1 MKIEDRPI
9 VHEQQNINIAE
20 KAKEAGFEVSEED
33 LAGVSGGSFI
43 KNIVLLD
50 AEVGGLIA
58 RNISTVT
65 GNTFPL
71 D

>member
-20 KAKEAGFEVSEED
+20 NAQAARPEMGEED

-58 RNISTVT
+58 RKISTVT

>member
-20 KAKEAGFEVSEED
+20 KAKEVRPEMGEED

-50 AEVGGLIA
+50 VEVGGLIA